1 MILIFLLREIT
12 QNVKRVLE
20 QDIIAIAQVP
30 AQAQGIG
37 LASTGA
43 IHQLAKWIKEKE
55 MKSYEQAALNILRGN
70 YGDTTE
76 ELEQLQEA
84 VHPDALHVKP
94 VKVQGQ
100 TKYKVHAVGKNFSSG
115 IKPGEHLSDSELDDF
130 SEMGGRIK
138 HMKEQVKPEVEK
150 AFPATGVKKNP
161 PMKGVSTM
169 PKDKER
175 RGPIPAGSMKEDAEE
190 LEEVGP
196 GRSDPKAKDREDS
209 DKLMKDFLA
218 KGGTVQQGKSKVPKR
233 SGRMVARGSLSSGE
247 RRVNPQGGKSFV
259 GRMEEVEEDLDY
271 TLISHNSFKVFLPE
285 SLTYVDYLNAAK
297 LFEDSE
303 VVRIADECFQEQ
315 DESIIVASY
324 AIETLREEIQSF
336 IDQGHEVSLP
346 KYTGETDNPG
356 VEFIVTDKESGIITK
371 YIHHG
376 IVNRP

>member
-1 MILIFLLREIT
+1 
-12 QNVKRVLE
+12 
-20 QDIIAIAQVP
+20 
-30 AQAQGIG
+30 
-37 LASTGA
+37 
-43 IHQLAKWIKEKE
+43 
-55 MKSYEQAALNILRGN
+55 MKSYEQVALNILRGN
-70 YGDTTE
+70 YDDTTE

-84 VHPDALHVKP
+84 VHPDAVHVKP

-138 HMKEQVKPEVEK
+138 HMKEE
-150 AFPATGVKKNP
+150 
-161 PMKGVSTM
+161 
-169 PKDKER
+169 
-175 RGPIPAGSMKEDAEE
+175 AEE
-190 LEEVGP
+190 LEELTSDQIQKHKQLASTHRAIAKSSGGDKRVAHQRAANLHAGAVQNSWYKKGSSDAFSASKKLGVSEENELTKEEAEELEEIGP

-209 DKLMKDFLA
+209 DQQMKDFLA

-315 DESIIVASY
+315 DESIVIASY

-336 IDQGHEVSLP
+336 IDKGHEVSLP

-356 VEFIVTDKESGIITK
+356 VEFIVTDKESGVVTK
-371 YIHHG
+371 YVHHG
-376 IVNRP
+376 IVKRS